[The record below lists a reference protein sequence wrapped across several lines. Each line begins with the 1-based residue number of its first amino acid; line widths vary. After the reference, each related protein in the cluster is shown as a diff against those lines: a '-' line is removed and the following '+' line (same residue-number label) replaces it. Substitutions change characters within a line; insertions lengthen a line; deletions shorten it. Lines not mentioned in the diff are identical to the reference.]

1 MNKYTFKRL
10 QNKLQKNGVKIERY
24 NSNIIHVESLNT
36 YGLKSKILL
45 PENFNI
51 EEKAINQLLD
61 FSNIAHPD
69 GGHVKCSC
77 ATPDFH
83 SGTDIPVGSIVV
95 TDHSMVIPQAIG
107 TDINCGMRLHKI
119 DLTYDKFLSNKSTW
133 IEKLK
138 GDLLGSTRNIPVTP
152 YSMSALFNE
161 GMGAFFDEIKN
172 KKEGLFKKIDFSII
186 QKELSKLHLS
196 AFEKGNSMYAP
207 DSLQNISRDLIRDPS
222 LATLGGGNHFCELQ
236 VVTEI
241 IDKKKAYLNGLKVGQ
256 LVLMIHSGSR
266 DVGIY
271 VGNRWKDKA
280 KQAWSKKI
288 KYPDNKIF
296 PIYGDLANEYMLAM
310 HSASH
315 YANLNRALIVEIV
328 RQRTIEVF
336 GDIDCSLIVDV
347 PHNIILKEEIGN
359 VHRKGATPA
368 HKDQNLLIPGSMG
381 HDSYFLNGLGNN
393 DWIKSASHGA
403 GRSISRTEI
412 LFKSKNKKFDLGLKN
427 IECITLNE
435 DRLIEECPS
444 AYKDIGP
451 VIRSQVE
458 EKVIDVIAKFSPI
471 LTFKS

>member
-24 NSNIIHVESLNT
+24 NSNILQIESLNT

-45 PENFNI
+45 PENFQI
-51 EEKAINQLLD
+51 EEKAINQLLE
-61 FSNIAHPD
+61 FSKITHPD

-119 DLTYDKFLSNKSTW
+119 DLTYDKFLSNKSIW

-152 YSMSALFNE
+152 YSMSSLFNE

-172 KKEGLFKKIDFSII
+172 KKEGLFKKIDFLII

-196 AFEKGNSMYAP
+196 AFEKGNSIYAP
-207 DSLQNISRDLIRDPS
+207 DSLQNISRNLIRDPS

-241 IDKKKAYLNGLKVGQ
+241 VDKQKAYLNGLKVGQ
-256 LVLMIHSGSR
+256 LVLMIHTGSR
-266 DVGIY
+266 DVGFY

-280 KQAWSKKI
+280 KQFCPKEL
-288 KYPDNKIF
+288 KYPENKIF
-296 PIYGDLANEYMLAM
+296 PIYGQLANEYMLAM

-315 YANLNRALIVEIV
+315 YANLNRALIAEIV

-368 HKDQNLLIPGSMG
+368 YKDQNLLIPGSMG

-393 DWIKSASHGA
+393 EWIQSASHGA
-403 GRSISRTEI
+403 GRSFSRTDI
-412 LFKSKNKKFDLGLKN
+412 LFKSKNKNFDLGLKN
-427 IECITLNE
+427 VECITLNQ
-435 DRLIEECPS
+435 DRIIEECPS
-444 AYKDIGP
+444 AYKEIGP

-458 EKVIDVIAKFSPI
+458 EKVIEVIAKFSPI

>member
-45 PENFNI
+45 PESFQI

-61 FSNIAHPD
+61 FSRISHPD

-83 SGTDIPVGSIVV
+83 SGTDIPVGSVVV

-119 DLTYDKFLSNKSTW
+119 DLTYDKFLEKKSFW

-138 GDLLGSTRNIPVTP
+138 GDLLGGTRNVPVTP
-152 YSMSALFNE
+152 ISMTSLFNE
-161 GMGAFFDEIKN
+161 GIGAFFDEIKN
-172 KKEGLFKKIDFSII
+172 KKEGLFKNIDYGLI
-186 QKELSKLHLS
+186 QKELKKLHIS
-196 AFEKGNSMYAP
+196 AFENGNSIYAP
-207 DSLQNISRDLIRDPS
+207 DSLQKISRDLIRDPS

-241 IDKKKAYLNGLKVGQ
+241 IDKQKAYLNGLKVGQ
-256 LVLMIHSGSR
+256 LVLMIHTGSR
-266 DVGIY
+266 DVGFY

-280 KQAWSKKI
+280 KDFWPKNL

-296 PIYGDLANEYMLAM
+296 PLYGKLANEYMLAM
-310 HSASH
+310 YSASH
-315 YANLNRALIVEIV
+315 YAYLNRALIAEIV

-336 GDIDCSLIVDV
+336 GEIDCSLIVDV
-347 PHNIILKEEIGN
+347 PHNIILKEDIGN

-368 HKDQNLLIPGSMG
+368 FKDQKLLIPGSMG
-381 HDSYFLNGLGNN
+381 HDSYLLNGLGNSN
-393 DWIKSASHGA
+393 WLKSASHGA
-403 GRSISRTEI
+403 GRNISRTEI

-435 DRLIEECPS
+435 ERIIEECPA
-444 AYKDIGP
+444 AYKEIGP
-451 VIRSQVE
+451 VISSQVE